1 MTERDRTI
9 ALYTF
14 LREFVQLRTKTVR
27 DISRYEQDGQVIW
40 AADIP
45 REHGCHA
52 LVGAG
57 MDRII
62 HAHYVGNVEPLP
74 LTARAQIALATIGT
88 AAGPGITTLLDKDS

>member
-14 LREFVQLRTKTVR
+14 LKEFVQLRTKTIR

-45 REHGCHA
+45 
-52 LVGAG
+52 
-57 MDRII
+57 
-62 HAHYVGNVEPLP
+62 
-74 LTARAQIALATIGT
+74 
-88 AAGPGITTLLDKDS
+88 